1 MKRAKRLQRA
11 AAPPRARVA
20 QSHRAGD
27 RHALGRF
34 VVGLQRS
41 GGNDAVTQLLRHRL
55 VSAESTL
62 GTPGV
67 GRRDDAQEREAD
79 RIAENIARGDATPS
93 GAPDGER
100 NGLPRGSREDSLP
113 PAERRFFETRFGE
126 DFKDVRIHHDA
137 RAEARAEALS
147 ARAFTIGADIHFGR
161 GEYMPGTLTGRRLLG
176 HELAHVVQQRQAGP
190 QVQRQPVLGER
201 SETIP
206 TELRSSADIG
216 RMSDQELS
224 QRHDQI
230 LEVLARFTTSTPDTV
245 LLENEAARVGIEL
258 ARRRAI
264 AAGRTFSEDS
274 IKRMKDYFVRNAQ
287 KPAKP
292 SENPPPAPPG
302 GWQDS
307 CIVALN
313 KGMKIVT
320 GKPALPTTPETIEKT
335 MTKIAASGHSDVARE
350 VWFETKGG
358 RITRG
363 GARPEKL
370 QASIWDTVMSMAGGD
385 PGWSVFTLSI
395 DDGNHSVTLTLDA
408 NDPRAP
414 RMYWS
419 DQWESKKG
427 WKEYTRSGLDAEVT
441 RLVKRWWDE
450 QQVGKKFTPVVRVWR
465 VRATAATGSGR

>member
-1 MKRAKRLQRA
+1 M
-11 AAPPRARVA
+11 
-20 QSHRAGD
+20 
-27 RHALGRF
+27 
-34 VVGLQRS
+34 
-41 GGNDAVTQLLRHRL
+41 TQLLRHRP
-55 VSAESTL
+55 VSAGPTL
-62 GTPGV
+62 GTLSV
-67 GRRDDAQEREAD
+67 GRSDDPQEHEAD
-79 RIAENIARGDATPS
+79 RIAKNVVRDRAAPS
-93 GAPDGER
+93 GGPLDTR
-100 NGLPRGSREDSLP
+100 NGSSRGSREDSLP
-113 PAERRFFETRFGE
+113 PAEQRFFETRFGE
-126 DFKDVRIHHDA
+126 DFDDVRVHHDA
-137 RAEARAEALS
+137 RSEAVAEALS
-147 ARAFTIGADIHFGR
+147 ARAFTVGTDIHFGR
-161 GEYMPGTLTGRRLLG
+161 TEYAPGTPMGRRMIG

-190 QVQRQPVLGER
+190 KVQRQPLLGER

-206 TELRSSADIG
+206 TELRSSADIA
-216 RMSDQELS
+216 RMSDEELS
-224 QRHDQI
+224 QRHNQI
-230 LEVLARFTTSTPDTV
+230 LEVLARFTRSTPDTV
-245 LLENEAARVGIEL
+245 LLENEAARVGVEL

-264 AAGRTFSEDS
+264 AAGRTFTEDS
-274 IKRMKDYFVRNAQ
+274 IKTMKNYFVRNAR

-292 SENPPPAPPG
+292 RENPPPAPPG

-335 MTKIAASGHSDVARE
+335 MAKIAASGHSSVARE

-358 RITRG
+358 KITSG

-370 QASIWDTVMSMAGGD
+370 QASIWDTVLSLAGGD
-385 PGWSVFTLSI
+385 PGWSVFTMSI

-408 NDPRAP
+408 NDPRRP

-441 RLVKRWWDE
+441 KLVKRWWDE

-465 VRATAATGSGR
+465 MRATAASSSGP